1 MKYKVG
7 DKVRIVKEKTG
18 CDWNREGLMDEWLGK
33 VMTIERVSSCYYRMK
48 EDYEHWAWF
57 EKMIEGKA
65 TEMKK
70 SDLIAGK
77 HVVETRDG
85 RRFLIFDSKEEKIM
99 FETNGEFMLLES
111 YDEYLMMIDGAREF
125 DIMKIYEVKKPANK
139 FSMNKYCEQCLN
151 LIWER
156 TEPKEMTMAEL
167 EEKLGYKVKIVKEH
181 E

>member
-7 DKVRIVKEKTG
+7 DKVRIVKEKKG
-18 CDWNREGLMDEWLGK
+18 DEWNREGLMDEWLGK
-33 VMTIERVSSCYYRMK
+33 IMTIESVKEFSYRMK
-48 EDYEHWAWF
+48 EDGRKWFWYEG
-57 EKMIEGKA
+57 MIEGEA

-85 RRFLIFDSKEEKIM
+85 RRFLIFDSKVGKFM

-111 YDEYLMMIDGAREF
+111 YDEYLMMIDEDEDF
-125 DIMKIYEVKKPANK
+125 DIMKIYEFKKPASK
-139 FSMNKYCEQCLN
+139 FSVQKYCEQCLT
-151 LIWER
+151 LVWER
-156 TEPKEMTMAEL
+156 TEQKEMTMAEL
-167 EEKLGYKVKIVKEH
+167 EKELGYKVKIVKEH